1 MITTIYKVET
11 KMRNPERQHSDLYT
25 NYDEAMSYYN
35 GVKENQNCESIEV
48 MKLQNSEDFSLLKCV
63 EVVASYS

>member
-11 KMRNPERQHSDLYT
+11 KMRNPERQHNDLYT

-35 GVKENQNCESIEV
+35 GVKENKDCISIEIT
-48 MKLQNSEDFSLLKCV
+48 KLKNSEDFSLLECV
-63 EVVASYS
+63 DIVASYS